1 MPRNRNRNRDGT
13 QNRNVNDHQQDRPFI
28 AQDANANIPHQD
40 ARVFAMHESL
50 IQSYTHFTYYAN
62 HMYHLLS
69 QSLHGTQ
76 NSINTHPYPW
86 LRQVPVRAPVPAPV
100 PMPAPA
106 PVPVPMPMPVR
117 AQAPRQTQT
126 QTQAPRQ
133 TQTQAP
139 RQAQAQAPRQ
149 TQGALETSI
158 INALLGFTHR
168 PLPEPRLT
176 QTQLN
181 ERVQHTAFRNI
192 LNPINNVCSITHD
205 VFEPNQQVA
214 RIRHCGHIFKPDGL
228 AQWLRINN
236 TCPTCRHNLLSSAP
250 NAVTPNAVT
259 TNATTM
265 QSNATTVQLDAPS
278 QEPRATTSLH
288 HMQIPFESEININT
302 FYNELL
308 RNSTNIPGFE
318 LNAVDDSSV
327 VFSFDLINN
336 NNNNNDND
344 NNDNNEDVVD

>member
-1 MPRNRNRNRDGT
+1 MPRNRDRP
-13 QNRNVNDHQQDRPFI
+13 QDRNANGRPFT
-28 AQDANANIPHQD
+28 AQDANANIPQHD
-40 ARVFAMHESL
+40 ARLFAMHESL
-50 IQSYTHFTYYAN
+50 IQSYTHFAYHAN

-76 NSINTHPYPW
+76 NSINAHPYPW
-86 LRQVPVRAPVPAPV
+86 LQSPAQV
-100 PMPAPA
+100 
-106 PVPVPMPMPVR
+106 PVPVPRPVSVPRPVR
-117 AQAPRQTQT
+117 AQAQTQS
-126 QTQAPRQ
+126 
-133 TQTQAP
+133 
-139 RQAQAQAPRQ
+139 PRQ
-149 TQGALETSI
+149 TQGALETNI
-158 INALLGFTHR
+158 INALFGFTHR

-250 NAVTPNAVT
+250 NAVPSNAVP
-259 TNATTM
+259 
-265 QSNATTVQLDAPS
+265 SNAVPLDAVPLDANEVPLDANAVPLDEVPS
-278 QEPRATTSLH
+278 QEQRATTSLR

-302 FYNELL
+302 FYNELM

-318 LNAVDDSSV
+318 LNAVDDNSV
-327 VFSFDLINN
+327 VFSFDLMNN
-336 NNNNNDND
+336 ANSNNND
-344 NNDNNEDVVD
+344 DV

>member
-86 LRQVPVRAPVPAPV
+86 LRQVPVRAPVPVPA

-106 PVPVPMPMPVR
+106 PVPMPAPMPVR
-117 AQAPRQTQT
+117 AQAPRQT
-126 QTQAPRQ
+126 Q

-259 TNATTM
+259 PNATTM
-265 QSNATTVQLDAPS
+265 QSNATTMQPNANTVQLDAPS

-336 NNNNNDND
+336 NNNDND
-344 NNDNNEDVVD
+344 NNDDNEDVVD